1 MLCILPSSFS
11 FTYLF
16 STHIY
21 LLPLLHHQVPSLL
34 DYFSCHINTL
44 WYFSSYSKPSC
55 TSHLQ
60 LQFTLLFC
68 CISQTSQ
75 CLSTLASSVSS
86 SILSSVYT
94 AASLRPHRSISQ
106 WPTHPQFTTC
116 LSVLTSRSIL
126 TALDIVSHFSI
137 LKTFSLL
144 RFSDTP
150 TLLSIIVSLFIHPQA
165 LLLHPCRVSWLFY

>member
-55 TSHLQ
+55 ISYLQ
-60 LQFTLLFC
+60 LQFPLILLY
-68 CISQTSQ
+68 ITD
-75 CLSTLASSVSS
+75 LAM
-86 SILSSVYT
+86 IVYT
-94 AASLRPHRSISQ
+94 GQLRFFFYSVLSVLCCLTETTQVKISM
-106 WPTHPQFTTC
+106 TYTSQFTTC
-116 LSVLTSRSIL
+116 LSVLTSHSIL

-144 RFSDTP
+144 QFSDTP